1 MLDLGK
7 NADWFASPMIAGLA
21 VVAALGCAAWVIW
34 EVTEKAPIV
43 DLSLLRH
50 RNFAVGTLVFCF
62 GYALFFANTLLLPL
76 WLQQEQGYTA
86 SWAGMVVAPAGA
98 MAILMAPPLTHL
110 ATRIDVRWLGS
121 LAYGA
126 FGVSYLMRAGFTT
139 SIDFAHLILPM
150 LVQGV
155 AMGIFFTAL
164 TTISLDGIEPQRI
177 PSATG
182 LSSFLRITAGGFAA
196 SITTTLWDR
205 REALHQSR
213 LVEQTS
219 AGNPV
224 FTAAMHHL
232 GALGLNPVAASAGI
246 LRQVVGEAY
255 LLASTD
261 LFRASGWTCLAM
273 IPLIWLTRRPAVP
286 KGPVAAD

>member
-1 MLDLGK
+1 MTDIDALIADLQ
-7 NADWFASPMIAGLA
+7 A
-21 VVAALGCAAWVIW
+21 VVSVLHD
-34 EVTEKAPIV
+34 E
-43 DLSLLRH
+43 R
-50 RNFAVGTLVFCF
+50 LVVS
-62 GYALFFANTLLLPL
+62 ANT
-76 WLQQEQGYTA
+76 
-86 SWAGMVVAPAGA
+86 VAQA
-98 MAILMAPPLTHL
+98 
-110 ATRIDVRWLGS
+110 V
-121 LAYGA
+121 
-126 FGVSYLMRAGFTT
+126 
-139 SIDFAHLILPM
+139 
-150 LVQGV
+150 
-155 AMGIFFTAL
+155 TAL

-177 PSATG
+177 PAATG

-224 FTAAMHHL
+224 FTGAMHHL

-246 LRQVVGEAY
+246 LRQVIGEAY

-286 KGPVAAD
+286 KGPPPHRRRACL